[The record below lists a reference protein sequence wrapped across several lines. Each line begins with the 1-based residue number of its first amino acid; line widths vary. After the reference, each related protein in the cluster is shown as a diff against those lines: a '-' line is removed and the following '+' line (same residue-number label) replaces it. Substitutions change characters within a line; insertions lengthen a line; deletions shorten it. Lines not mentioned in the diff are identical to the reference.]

1 MSKNLGIMIT
11 IVFLG
16 MSNTLKAQDF
26 FISDNVG
33 NLGKVDLATCT
44 YKKIPL
50 KINQPFI
57 GDITFHPNGK
67 LYGVTNSSF
76 FTLDTLPNS
85 TATLISSVVPSSS
98 SLTSD
103 NNGIIYGAGSQYW
116 SYNPSTQAIKN
127 YGYMVAEGD
136 TVRAAGDLTFYN
148 GDLYVASR
156 KNKLVKINLQDPSNC
171 TTYMSF
177 SPQDTILG
185 IVSFKGCDGTKTYAI
200 KYGDNS
206 SDILEI
212 DWQNKKTKFVCTVP
226 VAIYGAA
233 SRFEFL
239 ASKPDTT
246 TIEQFTCDSSK
257 AKVTTQRLKNV
268 LNCDSLVTTKIVFG
282 GSTPTFTTFNTCE
295 TNKAKTDTVR
305 LINFRGCDSLIIR
318 TGILKDDTTTIS
330 QTICQGDSLYF
341 GNQFYK
347 KNGSYYFGFKR
358 TLRCDSVVNLKL
370 VINLPPNQVTNYWVC
385 EAKDVKSDTGKKKF
399 LTICDTAFITNYRLA
414 PRIQDLKSVDKSI
427 CFGDKFAWDNKIID
441 QTGSYKAVFKNK
453 YGCDST
459 VTLNLTKLPKDSLFQ
474 EKPTCN
480 PNKVGNVKAVLKNQK
495 GCDSI
500 VLTKYFLRSEINFNQ
515 KKSICEGMFFQV
527 GDTTYKSS
535 GIYVK
540 KIKTTEGCDSIITT
554 DLTVVSLNLTMP
566 QDTILNLG
574 DSVQL
579 NPISRSNVP
588 VLWQWSPK
596 TYLSCDTCGST
607 WSNPLS
613 PTYYRLVMYDPLSKC
628 RKEGNTYVR
637 VKSECPTFIPNAFSP
652 NDDGVN
658 DVLKVY
664 LSKCVKR
671 VKRFAVFNRWG
682 NQIVLTDNVPQDT
695 EREIEIWD
703 GLINGKFAP
712 NETYVYYVEVEYING
727 TVDILKGDVSL
738 IR

>member
-1 MSKNLGIMIT
+1 MGRYFWVIL
-11 IVFLG
+11 FLVICFDV
-16 MSNTLKAQDF
+16 NRLFAQDF
-26 FISDNVG
+26 FICDDRG
-33 NLGKVDLATCT
+33 DIGKVDLQNCS
-44 YKKIPL
+44 YKRIPL
-50 KINQPFI
+50 SRSGVFI

-67 LYGVTNSSF
+67 LYGVSNKNF
-76 FTLDTLPNS
+76 FELDTLPN
-85 TATLISSVVPSSS
+85 TPSVPINVTIPSSS
-98 SLTSD
+98 SLTAD
-103 NNGIIYGAGSQYW
+103 NNGVIYGAGSQYW
-116 SYNPSTQAIKN
+116 SYNPATQIFKN
-127 YGYMVAEGD
+127 YGYMVAQGD

-148 GDLYVASR
+148 GDLYVAST
-156 KNKLVKINLQDPSNC
+156 KNQLVQINLQDPKNC
-171 TTYMSF
+171 KVFMTF
-177 SPQDTILG
+177 ALQDTILG
-185 IVSFKGCDGTKTYAI
+185 IVTFKGCDGTKTYAI
-200 KYGDNS
+200 KYGEIS

-246 TIEQFTCDSSK
+246 IIEQITCDSSK

-295 TNKAKTDTVR
+295 TNKAKTDTIR

-341 GNQFYK
+341 GNQYYK
-347 KNGSYYFGFKR
+347 KNGSYYYGFKR

-385 EAKDVKSDTGKKKF
+385 ETQKVKSDTVKKKF

-427 CFGDKFAWDNKIID
+427 CFGDKFAWDNKFID
-441 QTGSYKAVFKNK
+441 QTGSYKAVFKNE

-459 VTLNLTKLPKDSLFQ
+459 VTLNLTKLSKDSLFQ

-480 PNKVGNVKAVLKNQK
+480 PNKVGNVRAVLKNQK

-554 DLTVVSLNLTMP
+554 DLSVVSLDLKMP

-596 TYLSCDTCGST
+596 TYLSCDTCAAT

-628 RKEGNTYVR
+628 RKEGSTYVR

-658 DVLKVY
+658 DVLKIY
-664 LSKCVKR
+664 LSKCVKK

-682 NQIVLTDNVPQDT
+682 NQIVLTDNVPKDT
-695 EREIEIWD
+695 EREIEIWN

-727 TVDILKGDVSL
+727 VIDILKGDVNL
-738 IR
+738 VR